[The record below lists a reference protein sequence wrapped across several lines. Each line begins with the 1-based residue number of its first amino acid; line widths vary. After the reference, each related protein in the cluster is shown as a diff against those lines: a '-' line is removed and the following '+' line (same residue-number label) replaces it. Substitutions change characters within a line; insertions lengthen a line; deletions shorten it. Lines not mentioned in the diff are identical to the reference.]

1 MANNSNLVN
10 ITTLSME
17 RQREIRSMGG
27 KASQAKRKQK
37 KSFKELISIISEMPI
52 LSDDLQ
58 EVAKE
63 MGVNPKNEEVTMG
76 LLVNLAQF
84 QKAIKEKDTRSAEYI
99 RDTLGEKPS
108 VKQTIDT
115 DYEDLTGLGEL
126 LK

>member
-1 MANNSNLVN
+1 MANNYNLPPL
-10 ITTLSME
+10 TSE
-17 RQREIRSMGG
+17 KAREVGRLGG
-27 KASQAKRKQK
+27 LASVEARRRK
-37 KSFKELISIISEMPI
+37 KSFKELISMISEMPI

-58 EVAKE
+58 KVAQQ
-63 MGVNPKNEEVTMG
+63 MGVNPNDQDITMG
-76 LLVNLAQF
+76 FLVNLAQF